1 MTPLL
6 SVVLPLFNKKPF
18 VERTIAS
25 VLAQTERCFSLI
37 VVDDG
42 STDGGADVVERIEDE
57 RIRLLRLRHGGV
69 SKARNAGVRAAETEL
84 VAFLDGDDEWD
95 PDHLETLLR
104 LRRRFPEAVLYAT
117 AYRFVLPGQ
126 RVCFPRLAG
135 VPSFPWEGVLS
146 RYFRS
151 AALGHPPV
159 WTSAAAVVRTA
170 LQGVGGFPED
180 FSLGEDLDTWGRLA
194 LAGSVAFSR
203 RGLATY
209 HKDATDRLCL
219 RLRRDKPLPFV
230 ETARNVLEEARCDE
244 VLERDLRAYRGR
256 LLSLSCRELLR
267 QGRIDEARNL
277 LSGCGR
283 LPYLVPHVVVS
294 RLLCGVAPVGTFF
307 RRR

>member
-18 VERTIAS
+18 VERAVAS
-25 VLAQTERCFSLI
+25 VLAQTERRFSLI

-69 SKARNAGVRAAETEL
+69 SKARNAGVRAAETDL
-84 VAFLDGDDEWD
+84 AAFLDGDDEWD

-117 AYRFVLPGQ
+117 AYRFVLPGN
-126 RVCFPRLAG
+126 RVRFPRLAG
-135 VPSFPWEGVLS
+135 IPPVPWEGVLS

-159 WTSAAAVVRTA
+159 WTSAAAVLCTA
-170 LQGVGGFPED
+170 LQSVGGFPED
-180 FSLGEDLDTWGRLA
+180 ASLGEDLDTWGRLA
-194 LAGSVAFSR
+194 LAGPVAFSR

-209 HKDATDRLCL
+209 RKDATDRLCL
-219 RLRRDKPLPFV
+219 HLRRDKPLPFV
-230 ETARNVLEEARCDE
+230 ETARNVLEEARCDAI
-244 VLERDLRAYRGR
+244 LEGDLRAYRCR

-267 QGRIDEARNL
+267 QGRIGEARSL
-277 LSGCGR
+277 LSECAR
-283 LPYLVPHVVVS
+283 PPYLVPHVLVS
-294 RLLCGVAPVGTFF
+294 RFLCCVAPFGTFL